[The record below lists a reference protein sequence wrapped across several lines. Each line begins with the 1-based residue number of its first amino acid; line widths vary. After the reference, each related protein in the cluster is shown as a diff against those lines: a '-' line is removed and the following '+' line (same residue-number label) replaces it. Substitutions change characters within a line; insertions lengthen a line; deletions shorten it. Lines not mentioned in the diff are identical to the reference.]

1 MRSHG
6 GYQHLH
12 GDLSNDISEQR
23 GFLTAKTDPPDHWG
37 YGGRYTL
44 WYSSSGLHHS
54 RAGHDQRI
62 RNVICVGHIHRGLV
76 CHQQLTTLV
85 LRSPNGVSFL
95 SGPLTG
101 VFTADQS
108 NGRPRPSR
116 GDSPGTPGYV
126 ARI

>member
-12 GDLSNDISEQR
+12 GDLRNDISEQR

-62 RNVICVGHIHRGLV
+62 RKVICVDHIHRALV
-76 CHQQLTTLV
+76 CDQQLTTLV
-85 LRSPNGVSFL
+85 LRSPTGVSFL
-95 SGPLTG
+95 SGPLT
-101 VFTADQS
+101 VFLTAFQS
-108 NGRPRPSR
+108 NVRPRATR
-116 GDSPGTPGYV
+116 RDDRWTH
-126 ARI
+126 